1 VYCILGIERKI
12 YKLALIYK
20 VDDEGLQG
28 LASGQLP
35 YTKNASSAFYQ
46 SEICASNTTQ
56 SSSRAWQVRTEKH
69 TQVNI
74 PSIIH
79 CFLTLCSHTL
89 RTQYA
94 SHFHSL
100 LNYILDRQSS
110 WLGSSRHP
118 SIGRFDVA
126 KRPVHYPYPR
136 ALPRGRVEV
145 LLYIVAELEVTPGH
159 GIIGVWSG
167 E

>member
-1 VYCILGIERKI
+1 MGVQYVYCILGIKRKI

-20 VDDEGLQG
+20 EDDEGLQG

-35 YTKNASSAFYQ
+35 YTKNASSAFHQ
-46 SEICASNTTQ
+46 SEICGSNTTQ
-56 SSSRAWQVRTEKH
+56 SSSRAWQVPTEKH

-79 CFLTLCSHTL
+79 CFSTLRSHTL
-89 RTQYA
+89 RSQYA

-110 WLGSSRHP
+110 WLGSSGHP
-118 SIGRFDVA
+118 SLGRFNVA

-136 ALPRGRVEV
+136 VLPRGRVEV
-145 LLYIVAELEVTPGH
+145 LLHIATEVK
-159 GIIGVWSG
+159 
-167 E
+167 